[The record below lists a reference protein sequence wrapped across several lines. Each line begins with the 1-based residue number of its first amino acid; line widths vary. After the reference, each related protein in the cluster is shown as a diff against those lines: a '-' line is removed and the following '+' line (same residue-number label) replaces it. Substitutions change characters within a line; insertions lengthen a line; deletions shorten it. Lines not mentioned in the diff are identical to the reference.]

1 MLDDTSI
8 PAVVLGCGRQ
18 GGLGI
23 VRSLGR
29 LGVPVYGIDA
39 DRFTPA
45 FFSKYCRRGFVW
57 DVDRASVEES
67 LSFLTGVAQTIGGR
81 AVLIATSD
89 LGAMLVAK
97 HRERLLEQ
105 FIFPNQPAGL
115 IDSLCSKKEMY
126 HLARKWGV
134 PTPQTVFPQSKL
146 DVREYLET
154 ARFPIL
160 FKPVEKRF
168 PSNAVNPW
176 MMSLVHGKQELLE
189 RYDEVEDLS
198 APNVMLQEY
207 IPGRDDMTWTFNGY
221 FDQTGECRVAFTGR
235 KLRNY
240 PAYFGQASLGL
251 CTKNSRVESTT
262 IEFMKAIGYTGPL
275 DLGFRYDARDG
286 QYKVNDVNP
295 RVGAMFRCF
304 VGQNGMDV
312 ARALYQ
318 DMTGQPV
325 IPATTQEGRK
335 WIVEDVDWI
344 SALRYWRDGNLT
356 LREWLRSMRGI
367 DEAAFLSRDDLRP
380 LAAVLLWD
388 AERVRC
394 WPSIRKRE
402 LKPKIIQKPA
412 LSRRID

>member
-1 MLDDTSI
+1 
-8 PAVVLGCGRQ
+8 
-18 GGLGI
+18 

-29 LGVPVYGIDA
+29 LGVPVYCIDA

-45 FFSKYCRRGFVW
+45 FFSKYCRRRFVW
-57 DVDRASVEES
+57 DVDRASAQDS
-67 LSFLTGVAQTIGGR
+67 LSFLTGVAQAIGGR
-81 AVLIATSD
+81 PVLIATSD
-89 LGAMLVAK
+89 LGAMLVAE
-97 HRERLLEQ
+97 HRDRLLGQ
-105 FIFPNQPAGL
+105 FIFPNQPADL
-115 IDSLCSKKEMY
+115 IRSLCSKKKMY

-134 PTPQTVFPQSKL
+134 STPQTAFPQSKQEVL
-146 DVREYLET
+146 EYLET

-160 FKPVEKRF
+160 FKPIEKRF
-168 PSNAVNPW
+168 PSDMMSPW
-176 MMSLVHGKQELLE
+176 MMSLVHGKKELLE
-189 RYDEVEDLS
+189 CYEAVEDLS

-207 IPGRDDMTWTFNGY
+207 IPGADDMTWTFNGY
-221 FDQTGECRVAFTGR
+221 FDQAGECRVAFTGR

-251 CTKNSRVESTT
+251 CAKNSQVESATVA
-262 IEFMKAIGYTGPL
+262 FMQAIGYRGPL

-286 QYKVNDVNP
+286 QYKLNDVNP

-304 VGQNGMDV
+304 YGQNGMDV

-356 LREWLRSMRGI
+356 VREWLRSVRGI
-367 DEAAFLSRDDLRP
+367 DESAFFSRDDLRP
-380 LAAVLLWD
+380 IAAVLLWD
-388 AERVRC
+388 AARFRYL
-394 WPSIRKRE
+394 PRIRKRAP
-402 LKPKIIQKPA
+402 KPEAIRQPA